1 VLGNNVPG
9 KILSHKKAE
18 VNQQCRVFT
27 EQNAVYFIQN
37 FDEDPLGKSNCI

>member
-1 VLGNNVPG
+1 VFGNNVPG

-18 VNQQCRVFT
+18 LNQQFRVFT
-27 EQNAVYFIQN
+27 KQEAVCFIQN